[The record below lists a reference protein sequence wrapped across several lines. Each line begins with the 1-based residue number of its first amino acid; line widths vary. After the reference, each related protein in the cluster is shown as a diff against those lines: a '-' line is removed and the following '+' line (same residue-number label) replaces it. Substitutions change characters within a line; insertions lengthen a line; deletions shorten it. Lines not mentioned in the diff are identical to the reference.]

1 VKRAKTPTFLIELPL
16 AADSI
21 QTSHLRAH
29 LEAGRCLYN
38 ALLSEAKKRLRKMR
52 SDPEWQAACAIPRAR
67 KQERSRAFSRLRQ
80 QYQFSE
86 YALHDYAKGARVSW
100 IAHHIDSTMAQ
111 TLATR
116 AYHAVNRVC
125 LNKAQRVRFR
135 SKGRGLDS
143 VEGKRNDTGMRFV
156 LQAAEAGNAGWL
168 IWGQDRIRAIIDWD
182 DPVIHHG
189 LLHPIKFVRLVR
201 RAASSPQAQ
210 GADCTG
216 QRYFVQLVLVGKA
229 HQKPKHQAGND
240 IIGLDIGPST
250 LAIVP
255 REGEAQLLTFC
266 EELTPNAGKRRRLQR
281 QMERQRRANNPGNYD
296 EKGRIKKAGKK
307 RLRWKESKRYQAIRR
322 QQATAE
328 RKLAAYRKS
337 LHGKLVHDIVRVGK
351 TIHIEKTSYKG
362 WQKRYGKSMGLRAPG
377 MFLEHVRRTVAK
389 TGGIL
394 SEVSAFQT
402 KLSQYCHGCKRYVKK
417 PLSQRWHHC
426 PCGVGPVQRDLYSA
440 FLLAYLEPED
450 TIPSISLKEWEG
462 AELRLRAEME
472 RLQQRAN
479 ERQTLPRSFGI
490 PKAGARRL
498 EILEHPRQELFLPLR
513 GEEASAGSQEPP
525 PLMAGS
531 LRRAHA
537 SG

>member
-1 VKRAKTPTFLIELPL
+1 
-16 AADSI
+16 
-21 QTSHLRAH
+21 
-29 LEAGRCLYN
+29 
-38 ALLSEAKKRLRKMR
+38 
-52 SDPEWQAACAIPRAR
+52 
-67 KQERSRAFSRLRQ
+67 
-80 QYQFSE
+80 
-86 YALHDYAKGARVSW
+86 
-100 IAHHIDSTMAQ
+100 
-111 TLATR
+111 
-116 AYHAVNRVC
+116 
-125 LNKAQRVRFR
+125 VRFR

-156 LQAAEAGNAGWL
+156 LQAAEQGNAGWL

-182 DPVIHHG
+182 DPVIQHG
-189 LLHPIKFVRLVR
+189 LSHPIKFVRLVR
-201 RAASSPQAQ
+201 RRASSSQAQ

-216 QRYFVQLVLVGKA
+216 QRYFVQLALTGKA
-229 HQKPKHQAGND
+229 HQKPKHHAGND

-250 LAIVP
+250 LAIAP

-266 EELTPNAGKRRRLQR
+266 EELTPNACKRRRLQR
-281 QMERQRRANNPGNYD
+281 KMERQRRANNPDHYD
-296 EKGRIKKAGKK
+296 EKGRIKKVGQKP
-307 RLRWKESKRYQAIRR
+307 LRWKESKRYQAIRR

-328 RKLAAYRKS
+328 RKLAAHRKS

-351 TIHIEKTSYKG
+351 TIHMEKTSYKG
-362 WQKRYGKSMGLRAPG
+362 WQKRYGKSIGLRAPG
-377 MFLEHVRRTVAK
+377 MFLEQLRRTVAK

-417 PLSQRWHHC
+417 PLSQRWHDC

-450 TIPSISLKEWEG
+450 TIPSISLKDWEG

-479 ERQTLPRSFGI
+479 ERQPLPRSFGI

-513 GEEASAGSQEPP
+513 GEEASEGSQEPP

-531 LRRAHA
+531 LRVP
-537 SG
+537 SS

>member
-1 VKRAKTPTFLIELPL
+1 
-16 AADSI
+16 
-21 QTSHLRAH
+21 
-29 LEAGRCLYN
+29 
-38 ALLSEAKKRLRKMR
+38 MR
-52 SDPEWQAACAIPRAR
+52 SDPEWQAACAIPRSR
-67 KQERSRAFSRLRQ
+67 KPERSRAFSHLRQ
-80 QYQFSE
+80 KYQFTE
-86 YALHDYAKGARVSW
+86 YALHNFAKGARVSW
-100 IAHHIDSTMAQ
+100 IADHIDSTMAQ
-111 TLATR
+111 TLASR

-135 SKGRGLDS
+135 SRGRGLDS

-156 LQAAEAGNAGWL
+156 LQPAEQGTAGWL

-201 RAASSPQAQ
+201 RKASSPRAQ

-216 QRYFVQLVLVGKA
+216 HRYFVQLVLAGTA
-229 HQKPKHQAGND
+229 HQKPKHPAGND

-255 REGEAQLLTFC
+255 RAGEVRLLTFC
-266 EELTPNAGKRRRLQR
+266 EALTPTAGRRRRLQR
-281 QMERQRRANNPGNYD
+281 HMERQRRANNPDHYD
-296 EKGRIKKAGKK
+296 DKGRIKQAGK
-307 RLRWKESKRYQAIRR
+307 RRVHWQESKRYQAIRR
-322 QQATAE
+322 QHASAE

-351 TIHIEKTSYKG
+351 TMHIEKASYKG
-362 WQKRYGKSMGLRAPG
+362 WQKRYGKSIGLRAPG
-377 MFLEHVRRTVAK
+377 MFLAHLRRTVAK

-402 KLSQYCHGCKRYVKK
+402 KLSQYCHGCKRYVNK
-417 PLSQRWHHC
+417 PLSQRWHEC

-450 TIPSISLKEWEG
+450 TIPSISQQDWEG

-472 RLQQRAN
+472 RLHQRAN
-479 ERQTLPRSFGI
+479 EGQTVPRSFGI
-490 PKAGARRL
+490 PRAGARRL
-498 EILEHPRQELFLPLR
+498 EILEHPRQELFLPQGAKKKRRR
-513 GEEASAGSQEPP
+513 GHKNP
-525 PLMAGS
+525 
-531 LRRAHA
+531 RH
-537 SG
+537 